1 MKFAKDAI
9 MKNLV
14 DETRCLSSR
23 LNGEKHQ
30 QNQGVK
36 YEKDLLEKSSM
47 TNPFK
52 YDGGNIT
59 SQQASDKEYTSK
71 VHNNN
76 PFKKPYSRVVPKY
89 ENELQEELGL
99 NVPINP
105 FKRDMIANGES
116 NKQISTNQNQ
126 WNPFKVKEKEIPGIT
141 ASSPMKV
148 KEDCNDDD
156 GIPEKYR
163 NLPSNVHL
171 NPFKYPK
178 ASLNRNNDNNNTAQ
192 SNKERPSKTWVNRPK
207 VVPNTKS
214 SEKTLKVASNTLK
227 AWVKP
232 PNKKPQLK
240 RRAEENNWESDG
252 PCFKRRRL
260 NSQEGKFIYSYFDL
274 PRFLQ
279 F

>member
-1 MKFAKDAI
+1 MEK
-9 MKNLV
+9 LV
-14 DETRCLSSR
+14 NETRCLSSR

-59 SQQASDKEYTSK
+59 SKQASDKEHTSNA
-71 VHNNN
+71 HNNN

-116 NKQISTNQNQ
+116 NKQISTDKNQ
-126 WNPFKVKEKEIPGIT
+126 WNPFKVENKENAFGIT
-141 ASSPMKV
+141 APSPMKV
-148 KEDCNDDD
+148 KEDSNDDDD

-178 ASLNRNNDNNNTAQ
+178 TSSNRNNENYNTAQ
-192 SNKERPSKTWVNRPK
+192 LNKERPSKTWINRPK
-207 VVPNTKS
+207 VVSNNVHSNEQSTFASKTWIKHPNERPTA
-214 SEKTLKVASNTLK
+214 ASNTLK
-227 AWVKP
+227 TWVKR
-232 PNKKPQLK
+232 PNIKPQLK
-240 RRAEENNWESDG
+240 RRAEDNIRELDS
-252 PCFKRRRL
+252 PCFKRRP
-260 NSQEGKFIYSYFDL
+260 NAQEGTLICSY
-274 PRFLQ
+274 
-279 F
+279 

>member
-1 MKFAKDAI
+1 MLRS
-9 MKNLV
+9 LV
-14 DETRCLSSR
+14 GSEMC
-23 LNGEKHQ
+23 
-30 QNQGVK
+30 
-36 YEKDLLEKSSM
+36 
-47 TNPFK
+47 
-52 YDGGNIT
+52 I
-59 SQQASDKEYTSK
+59 
-71 VHNNN
+71 
-76 PFKKPYSRVVPKY
+76 
-89 ENELQEELGL
+89 
-99 NVPINP
+99 
-105 FKRDMIANGES
+105 RDR
-116 NKQISTNQNQ
+116 

-148 KEDCNDDD
+148 KENCNDDD